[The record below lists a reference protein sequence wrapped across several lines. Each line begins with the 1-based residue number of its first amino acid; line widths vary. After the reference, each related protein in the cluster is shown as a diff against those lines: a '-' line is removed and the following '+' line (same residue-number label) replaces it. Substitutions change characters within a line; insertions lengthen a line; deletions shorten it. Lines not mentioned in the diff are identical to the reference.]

1 MSAPRWPAVWLL
13 GAGQCVYWGILYY
26 AYAVLLVPMR
36 DEFAVS
42 EATVAGAFS
51 AGLAVSALLAAVVGH
66 RLDRGDGLRLFRG
79 GAVAATALFVAWSF
93 VQNIAQ
99 LYAVWLGLGTCM
111 ALVLYEAAF
120 ALVTRAIDEPGQRLR
135 ALASVT
141 VCGGLASTVFLP
153 LVGAG
158 VEQIGWRW
166 TLRGLAAIWA
176 VTTLVVLYGALPAFA
191 RAGRKVATVSAVPD
205 HGTQRWTQMAT
216 VGTPFVVATFT
227 AMAMTT
233 LLIPRLVDQGHP
245 IAAASWVLAALGIMQ
260 LPGRLW
266 MLRRSD
272 ALSAR
277 HLLMTPLLLQI
288 AGLLVLAIARPLAL
302 AAVGVAIFGIG
313 AGLHTLARPWVV
325 PQRFGVASAGRI
337 NGRIA
342 RAQGMAR
349 AAGPFVAAA
358 VAGRIGTPMV
368 FGLLAFALLAC
379 LPLAATTTRRLADV
393 PSSTD

>member
-1 MSAPRWPAVWLL
+1 MNAPHRSAVWLL

-42 EATVAGAFS
+42 QSVVAGAFS
-51 AGLAVSALLAAVVGH
+51 LGLAVSALLAATVGH
-66 RLDRGDGLRLFRG
+66 RLDRGDGLRLFRS
-79 GAVAATALFVAWSF
+79 GAVVATVLFVAWSC
-93 VQNIAQ
+93 VRDVAQ
-99 LYAVWLGLGTCM
+99 LYVVWLGLGVCM
-111 ALVLYEAAF
+111 SLVLYEAAF
-120 ALVTRAIDEPGQRLR
+120 ALVTRAIDEPGARLR

-153 LVGAG
+153 LVGVG

-166 TLRGLAAIWA
+166 TLRGLAVIWA
-176 VTTLVVLYGALPAFA
+176 VTTLVVVRGALPAFA
-191 RAGRKVATVSAVPD
+191 RTDRLAVAASPAPVP
-205 HGTQRWTQMAT
+205 TPLRWTPLAV
-216 VGTPFVVATFT
+216 VGTPFAVATFT

-233 LLIPRLVDQGHP
+233 LLIPRLVDLGHP
-245 IAAASWVLAALGIMQ
+245 IAAASWVLAALGVMQ

-272 ALSAR
+272 ALAAR
-277 HLLMTPLLLQI
+277 HLLVTPLLLQI
-288 AGLLVLAIARPLAL
+288 AGLLVLAIAQPLAL
-302 AAVGVAIFGIG
+302 SAVGVAIFGIG

-325 PQRFGVASAGRI
+325 PQRFGIATAGRI

-342 RAQGMAR
+342 RAQGLAR

-358 VAGRIGTPMV
+358 VAGRIGTAAV
-368 FGLLAFALLAC
+368 FGVLALALLVC
-379 LPLAATTTRRLADV
+379 VPLAAATTRRITQA
-393 PSSTD
+393 SCGTH